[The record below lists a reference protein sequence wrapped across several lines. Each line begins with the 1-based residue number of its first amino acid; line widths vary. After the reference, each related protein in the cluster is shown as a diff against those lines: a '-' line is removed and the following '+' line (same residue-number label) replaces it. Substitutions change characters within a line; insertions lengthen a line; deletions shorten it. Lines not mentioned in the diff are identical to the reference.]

1 MSSQNAFL
9 QNAIDFYQHL
19 PIATILFAPSDE
31 GECQVA
37 WQNTAATQIF
47 TSLELAD
54 YPLLKLELLDCLA
67 KNKVCSFHFEF
78 DETDGFGSFQCTA
91 IPDGDQ
97 VLVQWIKQTKTLNS
111 FNQSTSSTDAERLLK
126 SLDIGLFEW
135 HIDNDFIELN
145 AKAERF
151 LGRWNYA
158 KGANFAALLESI
170 DSNDQQA
177 VKDAVEEH
185 LSSRWPLNVTFSTTS
200 EDGHRLWLNMT
211 GFAEWEG
218 DEPVRLYGSLV
229 DVTDNFSMRQQLKH
243 REMFIEQLI
252 DALPISIFVKDS
264 LGCYK
269 FFNKYAETLSGK
281 MKSQV
286 IGRTDFEIFPPEEAF
301 KRHQHDQNILQQG
314 SLQLLERSYNL
325 ENKDI
330 WVLVGSAPM
339 EVRQNSG
346 QLENWLLNF
355 ALDITERKHME
366 EDLKKER
373 NKAEQAAKAKTD
385 FLSVMSHEIRT
396 PLNSVIGN
404 AGLLLSEDLAED
416 IAKPIEMIKRS
427 GEHLLYLINDILD
440 FNRLEAGKVELEKS
454 PFRLRQQVDT
464 IMEMSMTNAKLK
476 KLQLVSDI
484 AEPLAEF
491 YIGDEGRLRQIL
503 LNLVSNAIK
512 FTEQG
517 SVTITV
523 ENIERGVR
531 FEITDTGIGIAESA
545 IPKLFSE
552 FSQADSSTS
561 RKFGGSGLGLS
572 ICKKLVEAMGGNIGV
587 QSQLN
592 SGTTFWFELPLLPAS
607 DKDVASKQE
616 STEDVAPKRALKVL
630 VAEDNAANQF
640 LIRAVLEKFGHQVKV
655 VENGLLAYESV
666 QQDDY
671 DLVLMDMQMPE
682 MDGLQSTQ
690 NIRMLEGSFANIPII
705 ALTANTHES
714 DYEAVMA
721 AGMNDFITKPIH
733 LPTLQKILAKWS
745 T

>member
-1 MSSQNAFL
+1 MSSHNTFL

-19 PIATILFAPSDE
+19 PIATILFAPSEE
-31 GECQVA
+31 GECQIAWKNVA
-37 WQNTAATQIF
+37 ADQIF
-47 TSLELAD
+47 TAFDLAE

-67 KNKVCSFHFEF
+67 KNKVCSFNF
-78 DETDGFGSFQCTA
+78 DFDDSDSFGSFQCTA
-91 IPDGDQ
+91 IPDDDQ
-97 VLVQWIKQTKTLNS
+97 VLVQWIKQTKTLNTS
-111 FNQSTSSTDAERLLK
+111 NETNISTNAERLLK
-126 SLDIGLFEW
+126 SLDVGLFEW
-135 HIDNDFIELN
+135 HIDNDFVELN

-151 LGRWNYA
+151 LGRLNYA
-158 KGANFAALLESI
+158 KGVNFDAILASI
-170 DSNDQQA
+170 DSRDQQA
-177 VKDAVEEH
+177 VKEAVEEY
-185 LSSRWPLNVTFSTTS
+185 LSSQWPLNVTFSTMS
-200 EDGHRLWLNMT
+200 EEGHKLWLNMT
-211 GFAEWEG
+211 GFADWK
-218 DEPVRLYGSLV
+218 DDKPVRLYGTLM
-229 DVTDNFSMRQQLKH
+229 DVTENFSMRQQLKH
-243 REMFIEQLI
+243 REAFIEQLI
-252 DALPISIFVKDS
+252 DALPISIYVKDS

-314 SLQLLERSYNL
+314 SLQLLERSYDV
-325 ENKDI
+325 EDKDI
-330 WVLVGSAPM
+330 WVLVGSTPM
-339 EVRQNSG
+339 QVRQSSG

-355 ALDITERKHME
+355 ALDISERKHME

-484 AEPLAEF
+484 AESLAEF

-517 SVTITV
+517 SVTIHV
-523 ENIERGVR
+523 ENLEQGVR
-531 FEITDTGIGIAESA
+531 FEVVDTGIGIAESA

-572 ICKKLVEAMGGNIGV
+572 ICKKLVEAMGGTIGV
-587 QSQLN
+587 NSQLN

-607 DKDVASKQE
+607 DKTVANKQE
-616 STEDVAPKRALKVL
+616 LVEEVAPDRALKVL

-640 LIRAVLEKFGHQVKV
+640 LIRAILEKFGHQVKV

-690 NIRMLEGSFANIPII
+690 NIRMLGGSIANIPII

-745 T
+745 S